1 MSDTVHVMSELSNI
15 SCPRNYR
22 LVTQKQLVHLMLHK
36 QSVFEIEDFPHNET
50 FGQCNIILL
59 THTHTHSELKIF
71 SAVSCCRLPECMGL
85 ILPLGKRLQVNIKPF
100 TGNQVTL
107 RARGE

>member
-59 THTHTHSELKIF
+59 THTLRAQNIF
-71 SAVSCCRLPECMGL
+71 CGV
-85 ILPLGKRLQVNIKPF
+85 ILSPAGMHGPHPALGKKTAGKYKTVHR
-100 TGNQVTL
+100 
-107 RARGE
+107 